1 MATELARFCAFS
13 ARGWGHHFRLFSLK
27 TQLKEAA
34 DKPDSALFFSGVRKH
49 GFFRALSLILTEI
62 SGIASVRSRSVSY
75 CLSSI

>member
-34 DKPDSALFFSGVRKH
+34 DKLDSAFFFSGVRKH
-49 GFFRALSLILTEI
+49 GFYRALGLILTVI
-62 SGIASVRSRSVSY
+62 SGIATFRLRSVSS
-75 CLSSI
+75 CINST